1 MDDEVYATHTHV
13 ARVRVIET
21 VKGFYRGF
29 VHLRRIG
36 DDPESAEQHQ
46 TEEEFAREIEA
57 RDAARA
63 LARKLLEEHKF

>member
-13 ARVRVIET
+13 ARVRLIET
-21 VKGFYRGF
+21 AKGFYRGF
-29 VHLRRIG
+29 VYLRRIG
-36 DDPESAEQHQ
+36 NDPESAEQHQ
-46 TEEEFAREIEA
+46 TEKEFAREAEA